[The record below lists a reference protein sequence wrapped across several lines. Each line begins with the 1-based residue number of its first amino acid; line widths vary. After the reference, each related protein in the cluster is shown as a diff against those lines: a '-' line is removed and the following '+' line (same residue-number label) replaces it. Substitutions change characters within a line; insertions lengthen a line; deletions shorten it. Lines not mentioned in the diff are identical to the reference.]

1 MLRHLRRSVTVQILK
16 LRFKK
21 VSEVSL
27 IEGCTTLHGFG
38 AARAMQDGRCSYA
51 AAGSCHWFR
60 VPSRIV

>member
-1 MLRHLRRSVTVQILK
+1 MLRHLRRSVIVQMLK

-51 AAGSCHWFR
+51 AAGSCH
-60 VPSRIV
+60 